1 MKRKKSDI
9 FAETIVGVF
18 MAAVLALLAYFT
30 IVISGVDILVGRAK
44 VPVSVEFTDVGGL
57 KDRDSVMY
65 RGMKVGVIDAIDL
78 SGTNVKLVARI
89 NADVVLREKY
99 RISVASFSLLGGNYL
114 LLEEGE
120 GAQLPIEGTV
130 FRGEP
135 PMDWMRDLGRI
146 ANSVSQMTSGGEL
159 RDIVTNVQSVA
170 ARLNKVVSRVERGE
184 GTVGKLLSS
193 DDSVYQDLK
202 ETVATAR
209 TAVVS
214 VNDTFSSAK
223 TIAARVERGE
233 GTVGRLLSSDDTVYQ
248 DLKAS
253 LENVRAVT
261 ARIKDGNGLLMK
273 LADDEKLAADAS
285 ALLDR
290 LSAASADLAS
300 AASRLEKGEGTLGKL
315 SADAK
320 LYDEVTALVK
330 DIRQVVDNYRDTT
343 PISSFGSLIGGA
355 L

>member
-1 MKRKKSDI
+1 MRRKKSDV
-9 FAETIVGVF
+9 FAETVVGVF
-18 MAAVLALLAYFT
+18 MASVLALLAYFT

-44 VPVSVEFTDVGGL
+44 VPVSIEFSDVGGL

-65 RGMKVGVIDAIDL
+65 RGMKVGVIDGISLD
-78 SGTNVKLVARI
+78 GPNVKMVASI

-120 GAQLPIEGTV
+120 GAQLPLEGTV

-146 ANSVSQMTSGGEL
+146 ANSVSQITSGGEL
-159 RDIVTNVQSVA
+159 RDIVTNVQAVA
-170 ARLNKVVSRVERGE
+170 AKLSQVVARVERGE

-193 DDSVYQDLK
+193 DDSVYRDLK
-202 ETVATAR
+202 DTVATAK

-214 VNDTFSSAK
+214 VNDTFASAK

-233 GTVGRLLSSDDTVYQ
+233 GTVGKLLSSDDAVYR

-253 LENVRAVT
+253 LENVRDVT
-261 ARIKDGNGLLMK
+261 ARIRDGNGLLMR
-273 LADDEKLAADAS
+273 LADDGTLAADAS
-285 ALLDR
+285 ALVGR
-290 LSAASADLAS
+290 LAAASADLAS
-300 AASRLEKGEGTLGKL
+300 VASRLEKGEGTLGKL
-315 SADAK
+315 SADAR

>member
-1 MKRKKSDI
+1 MRRKKSDV
-9 FAETIVGVF
+9 FAETVVGVF
-18 MAAVLALLAYFT
+18 MASVLALLAYFT

-44 VPVSVEFTDVGGL
+44 VPISIEFSDVGGL

-65 RGMKVGVIDAIDL
+65 RGMKVGVIDGISLDGA
-78 SGTNVKLVARI
+78 NVKMVASI

-120 GAQLPIEGTV
+120 GAQLPLEGTV

-146 ANSVSQMTSGGEL
+146 ANSVSQITSGGEL
-159 RDIVTNVQSVA
+159 RDIVTNVQAVA
-170 ARLNKVVSRVERGE
+170 VKLSQVVARVERGE

-193 DDSVYQDLK
+193 DDSVYRDLK
-202 ETVATAR
+202 DTVATAK

-214 VNDTFSSAK
+214 VNDTFASAK

-233 GTVGRLLSSDDTVYQ
+233 GTVGKLLSSDDAVYR

-253 LENVRAVT
+253 LENVRDVT
-261 ARIKDGNGLLMK
+261 ARIRDGNGLLMR
-273 LADDEKLAADAS
+273 LADDGKLAADAS
-285 ALLDR
+285 ALVGR
-290 LSAASADLAS
+290 LAAASADLAS
-300 AASRLEKGEGTLGKL
+300 VASRLEKGEGTLGKL
-315 SADAK
+315 SADAR